1 MNFMIKISLTEEERD
16 YLYQFI
22 KTGTKKARAIA
33 RANVLLLADEGHSN
47 DEISVATKVH
57 RQTIW
62 RIKNRY
68 LEEGL
73 HSALKEKPRSG
84 QPPKYG
90 DIEKTEIIAMACT
103 DPPKGRRR
111 WTISL
116 LTERMKRKKNFK
128 TLNRESVRL
137 ILKKAKLNLG

>member
-1 MNFMIKISLTEEERD
+1 MLEIHLPEEERE
-16 YLYQFI
+16 YLYKFI

-47 DEISVATKVH
+47 DEINEATKVH

-68 LEEGL
+68 LKEGL

-103 DPPKGRRR
+103 NPPKGSKR
-111 WTISL
+111 WTIVL
-116 LTERMKRKKNFK
+116 LTEEMKKKKGFK